1 MVGYQGLEVMEN
13 PGGTASSVGRSES
26 CGACGVGVG
35 VTGNE
40 ASEVGGSRVLWVL
53 KVTRR
58 NFDFI
63 LGAVG
68 TTGGFSASEGHG
80 AIYL

>member
-1 MVGYQGLEVMEN
+1 M
-13 PGGTASSVGRSES
+13 
-26 CGACGVGVG
+26 GVG

-68 TTGGFSASEGHG
+68 ITGGFSASEGHG